1 MVEREVRGASSRVR
15 EVVVAA
21 GTVIDA
27 VRSDARGAALQPDEL
42 LDQTTPPKMTQA
54 RKTGPSIVF
63 MYVVH
68 DNVVDTVIGRDTQTL
83 R

>member
-1 MVEREVRGASSRVR
+1 MVSVKVGGASSRVR

-42 LDQTTPPKMTQA
+42 LDRTTPPKMTQA
-54 RKTGPSIVF
+54 RKTGSIVF